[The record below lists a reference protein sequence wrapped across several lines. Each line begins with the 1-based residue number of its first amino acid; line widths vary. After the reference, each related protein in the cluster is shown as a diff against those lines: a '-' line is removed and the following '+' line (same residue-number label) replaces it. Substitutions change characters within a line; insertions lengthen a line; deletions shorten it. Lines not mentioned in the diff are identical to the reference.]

1 MLTIMIH
8 MDVGKY
14 VDTVYCTTMMYI
26 VYTCTGVYSVVFH
39 IPPVLYTQTES

>member
-14 VDTVYCTTMMYI
+14 VGTVYCTTMMYI
-26 VYTCTGVYSVVFH
+26 VTGVYSVVFH